1 MSILLFH
8 MKEILRLS
16 KLVYQTE
23 FKFSTIY
30 IYSLV
35 KFNRSTLKIE
45 DSSVSNEDLQDCI
58 K

>member
-1 MSILLFH
+1 MSILLFN
-8 MKEILRLS
+8 MKAILRLS

-45 DSSVSNEDLQDCI
+45 DSSVSNEDLLDCI